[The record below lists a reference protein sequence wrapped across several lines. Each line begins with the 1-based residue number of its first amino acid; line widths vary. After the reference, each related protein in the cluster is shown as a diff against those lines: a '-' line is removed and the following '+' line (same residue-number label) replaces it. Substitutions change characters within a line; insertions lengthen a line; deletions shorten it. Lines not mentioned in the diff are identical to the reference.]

1 MGRFIGIDVGTK
13 NFAFCILQDGK
24 ITQWD
29 VQSIASE
36 THEGSCTKLVELLE
50 SLDLFKDT
58 SPLNVIIELQ
68 LGRNPKTMTVMGRV
82 EMYFV
87 LQKMMGEN
95 IEKIVTYHA
104 KNKLK
109 YYRHEEGDSPLP
121 VITKRNYYNRKKLSI
136 EHAKRVL
143 GKEDPQWLEFFLSH
157 KKKDDLSDCYLMLKS
172 YTR

>member
-1 MGRFIGIDVGTK
+1 MSRFIGIDVGTK
-13 NFAFCILQDGK
+13 NFAYCVVQEGRIIK
-24 ITQWD
+24 WD
-29 VQSIASE
+29 VQSIASD

-50 SLDLFKDT
+50 SLDLFT
-58 SPLNVIIELQ
+58 TNSPLNVIIELQ

-82 EMYFV
+82 EMYFT

-109 YYRHEEGDSPLP
+109 YYKPHEGDTPLP
-121 VITKRNYYNRKKLSI
+121 VFTRRNYYNRKKLSI

-143 GKEDPQWLEFFLSH
+143 AREDSAWLEFFMSH

-172 YTR
+172 YNR